1 MGNGLAKAFTTGR
14 PHEGAERGEM
24 KSQDRWARDK
34 MRELIAAIVKMLD
47 EDALAASN
55 KAVVCWRA
63 ATALKRWR

>member
-1 MGNGLAKAFTTGR
+1 
-14 PHEGAERGEM
+14 M